1 MKSQGE
7 SFFTSREAA
16 RSCRGV
22 FSLVGKKTI
31 GLLKNDKFPFDDSS
45 CWEGQL
51 VSLTIR
57 SSLLKIRLVG
67 KRTIGNK
74 KGTFFDKC

>member
-1 MKSQGE
+1 MQRTE
-7 SFFTSREAA
+7 STFLIFTSREAA

-45 CWEGQL
+45 CWEEDNWFL
-51 VSLTIR
+51 
-57 SSLLKIRLVG
+57 
-67 KRTIGNK
+67 
-74 KGTFFDKC
+74 